1 SLNYVILCCGKVLF
15 HTLILPQTETPAN
28 PFFGESWCLCF
39 YGAILQRAL
48 QLLLQ
53 AQFAA
58 AFLRPRLVPCGG
70 QGSGRPTQNRAAF
83 PWGALLRP
91 RIYLKKIRICT

>member
-39 YGAILQRAL
+39 YGAILQRAP
-48 QLLLQ
+48 
-53 AQFAA
+53 
-58 AFLRPRLVPCGG
+58 FLHPGG
-70 QGSGRPTQNRAAF
+70 PLGQIGV
-83 PWGALLRP
+83 
-91 RIYLKKIRICT
+91 